1 MIKQLKSKDIKSY
14 LMAEPNSVLL
24 DVRTKEEWDTI
35 GKPNG
40 EKIGLKT
47 YFLSIQFGEERI
59 FNENFVQEFKNLNIS
74 QDHEILTICRSGGR
88 SQVAAELLTREN
100 YTCSNISDG
109 FEGNQE
115 NVGWKKCD
123 LPCFSTIQ

>member
-1 MIKQLKSKDIKSY
+1 MIKQLASKDIKSY

-35 GKPNG
+35 GKPDG

-47 YFLSIQFGEERI
+47 YFLSIQFGNERI
-59 FNENFVQEFKNLNIS
+59 FNENFIQEFKNLNIS
-74 QDHEILTICRSGGR
+74 QDHEILTMCRSGGR
-88 SQVAAELLTREN
+88 SQVAAELLTKKN

-115 NVGWKKCD
+115 NDGWKKCD
-123 LPCFSTIQ
+123 LPC